1 MTRTAAFGRYG
12 IRLRNVMSRWS
23 GVSAD
28 GPTVAV
34 SLWRHEF
41 GGPAGEMVYDKADS
55 SDWKHGIAKSEFFA
69 HLQWA
74 VDHCEGI
81 VRVVIVVRDPSDPS
95 RTIDC
100 YPAPNVIM
108 RVIALDAVG
117 STFRLEQVRPAA
129 ELMSAA

>member
-23 GVSAD
+23 GISAD
-28 GPTVAV
+28 GSTVAV

-41 GGPAGEMVYDKADS
+41 GGPAGTMVYDKADS
-55 SDWKHGIAKSEFFA
+55 SDWKDVAAKREFFR

-81 VRVVIVVRDPSDPS
+81 VRVVVVVRDPSKPP

-108 RVIALDAVG
+108 RVVALDHVR